1 MSGVGGAHGEGP
13 AGAQHEDSAF
23 GRLPLRVG
31 EREYGA
37 LGAHTTCFAY
47 AIATWCFLTGG
58 YAAQLVGAVEGVVC
72 LVAGNLIG
80 VFLTTM
86 PLALGCQRYGIEQMD
101 FCKPAFGQR
110 GTKILLVFY
119 LINMIGWSGLILV
132 MFGNGIRNVALALDF
147 APGDWIVG
155 AGVALGL
162 WLSYLVATRGVHL
175 LNISNSI
182 VTPGLGALIVF
193 MFYMLFRD
201 HGWEAI
207 AAAPP
212 LDPSPNPLTNY
223 LLAVELGIA
232 SGISWW
238 GGVGFLARNIRT
250 RRSAIYPMILQLGLA
265 TGIVC
270 SIGLFSA
277 LVVQSADPT
286 EWMVPLGGV
295 VMGVLTLSFV
305 ALANVT
311 STAVSLFASGLALRH
326 IPGLRSRPWWQLMLL
341 LVLPCAP
348 FVFWPGELYDL
359 GDAFLAYNGTM
370 YAPISG
376 ILFTDYF
383 VLRRQRLD
391 LRSIFE
397 DAPSGDYFFTKGFN
411 WIALG
416 SLVLGQATY
425 LFLYN
430 PLTGATHELLGWMPA
445 SIAAFAVPALVYGV
459 AMRLLYGKP
468 EPDASYEPAG
478 SSATGRRLI
487 APNI

>member
-1 MSGVGGAHGEGP
+1 MSVVGRAPGEGP
-13 AGAQHEDSAF
+13 AAPEHEDSAF
-23 GRLPLRVG
+23 GRLPLLVG
-31 EREYGA
+31 EREYGT

-58 YAAQLVGAVEGVVC
+58 YAAQLVGAVDGVVC
-72 LVAGNLIG
+72 LIAGNLIG

-86 PLALGCQRYGIEQMD
+86 PLALGCHRYGIEQMD

-132 MFGNGIRNVALALDF
+132 MFGNGLRNIVEAF
-147 APGDWIVG
+147 GFEPGAWIVG

-162 WLSYLVATRGVHL
+162 WLSCLVATRGVHL
-175 LNISNSI
+175 LNLSNSF
-182 VTPGLGALIVF
+182 VTPGLGFLIVF
-193 MFYMLFRD
+193 MFYLLIRD
-201 HGWEAI
+201 HGWATI

-212 LDPSPNPLTNY
+212 LDPFPKPFTNY
-223 LLAVELGIA
+223 LVTVELGIA

-238 GGVGFLARNIRT
+238 GGVGFLARNTRT
-250 RRSAIYPMILQLGLA
+250 RRNAIYPEILQLGLA

-277 LVVQSADPT
+277 LVVQSEDPT

-295 VMGVLTLSFV
+295 FMGVLALVFV

-326 IPGLRSRPWWQLMLL
+326 VPALRSRPWWQLMVL

-348 FVFWPGELYDL
+348 FVFWPSELYDL

-383 VLRRQRLD
+383 ALRRQRLD
-391 LRSIFE
+391 LLSIFE
-397 DAPSGDYFFTKGFN
+397 DAPSGDYYFTRGFN

-425 LFLYN
+425 LSLYN
-430 PLTGATHELLGWMPA
+430 PLTGATSELFSWLPA
-445 SIAAFAVPALVYGV
+445 SIAAFAVPAVVYGA
-459 AMRLLYGKP
+459 AMRLLYRSPAP
-468 EPDASYEPAG
+468 EASSAPAG
-478 SSATGRRLI
+478 SRTGRRRLI

>member
-1 MSGVGGAHGEGP
+1 VVVRRVTDPSGTPE
-13 AGAQHEDSAF
+13 HEDSAF
-23 GRLPLRVG
+23 GRLPLLLA
-31 EREYGA
+31 ERELGTR
-37 LGAHTTCFAY
+37 GAHTNCFAY

-72 LVAGNLIG
+72 LVAGNVIG
-80 VFLTTM
+80 VFLTAM

-119 LINMIGWSGLILV
+119 LINMLGWSGLILV
-132 MFGNGIRNVALALDF
+132 MFGNGIRNIIEALGYE
-147 APGDWIVG
+147 PPVWIVG

-162 WLSYLVATRGVHL
+162 LLSYLIVTRGVHL

-182 VTPGLGALIVF
+182 VAPGLAVITVF
-193 MFYMLFRD
+193 MLYRLIHD
-201 HGWEAI
+201 YGWDAI

-212 LDPSPNPLTNY
+212 LDPSPTPLLNY

-238 GGVGFLARNIRT
+238 GGVGFLARNTRT
-250 RRSAIYPMILQLGLA
+250 RRAAIYPAILQLGLA
-265 TGIVC
+265 TGVAC

-277 LVVQSADPT
+277 LVVQSDDPT
-286 EWMVPLGGV
+286 EWMVPIGGV
-295 VMGVLTLSFV
+295 FMGVLALLFV

-326 IPGLRSRPWWQLMLL
+326 IPVLRNRAWWQLMVLL
-341 LVLPCAP
+341 IIPCVP

-376 ILFTDYF
+376 ILFIDYF
-383 VLRRQRLD
+383 LLRGQKLS
-391 LRSIFE
+391 LWSIFE
-397 DAPSGDYFFTKGFN
+397 DSASGAYYYSRGFN

-430 PLTGATHELLGWMPA
+430 PITGETHESFRWIPA
-445 SIAAFAVPALVYGV
+445 SIAAFVVPALIYGV
-459 AMRLLYGKP
+459 GMRLLPARAGL
-468 EPDASYEPAG
+468 EPGLGERG
-478 SSATGRRLI
+478 RLI
-487 APNI
+487 EPNI